1 VSAKIRKAQEG
12 DLQAWVALRRALWP
26 GHAEDALLEEARAIL
41 ASPDEVCF
49 LLVGPE
55 ARAVGFAEAAVHIG
69 PKGPYGHVEG
79 WYVMPEFRG
88 RGHGRALVQRV
99 ENWCLHR
106 AICLLT
112 SDTDPAYP
120 LSPDAHAR
128 AGFRKL
134 LELTIFIKE
143 LEQPLERDE

>member
-1 VSAKIRKAQEG
+1 MKVRKAEEA
-12 DLQAWVALRRALWP
+12 DLEAWAALRRALWP
-26 GHAEDALLEEARAIL
+26 DAASDLLEEARAVL
-41 ASPDEVCF
+41 ASADEVRF

-55 ARAVGFAEAAVHIG
+55 SRVVGFTEAAVHMG

-88 RGHGRALVQRV
+88 RGYGRALIQHV

-112 SDTDPAYP
+112 SDTDPA
-120 LSPDAHAR
+120 
-128 AGFRKL
+128 
-134 LELTIFIKE
+134 
-143 LEQPLERDE
+143 

>member
-1 VSAKIRKAQEG
+1 VKIRKAEEA
-12 DLQAWVALRRALWP
+12 DLEAWAALRHALWP
-26 GHAEDALLEEARAIL
+26 GYAADLLFGEERAIL

-49 LLVGPE
+49 LLVDPE
-55 ARAVGFAEAAVHIG
+55 GRAVGFVEAAIHQG
-69 PKGPYGHVEG
+69 PRGPYGHVEG

-88 RGHGRALVQRV
+88 RRFGRALIQRV

-112 SDTDPAYP
+112 SDTDTAYP

-128 AGFRKL
+128 AGFRRL
-134 LELTIFIKE
+134 YDLTIFVKE
-143 LEQPLERDE
+143 LEQPPERDE

>member
-1 VSAKIRKAQEG
+1 MEIRKAEEA
-12 DLQAWVALRRALWP
+12 DLEAWAALRRALWP
-26 GHAEDALLEEARAIL
+26 DYAHDALFSEERAIL
-41 ASPDEVCF
+41 ASPDRVCF
-49 LLVGPE
+49 LLVDPE
-55 ARAVGFAEAAVHIG
+55 AGAVGFVEAGIYMG
-69 PKGPYGHVEG
+69 PNGPYVHVEG

-88 RGHGRALVQRV
+88 RGYGRALIQRV

-120 LSPDAHAR
+120 LSSDAHAR

-134 LELTIFIKE
+134 HDLTIFIKE
-143 LEQPLERDE
+143 LEQPPERDK